1 MRRVLIAIALLS
13 CACTS
18 TRMLQREGCW
28 VKQTEKWP
36 GRVSEELGFCT
47 KPAPAWAQDRVAR
60 LVQECMAQADYRWEN
75 RALAAWA
82 RGEPI
87 PPQESDEQIA
97 RTCMS
102 QASAALGP
110 EAENAALKARLAE
123 LGQDR
128 EALRNVSENDREFLK
143 QNSDKMVSALGEAA
157 KKPAPAAVA
166 TATSTGT
173 ATTESELKSAQQ
185 PPQNPPATT
194 VVELNGTAAPVVQP
208 VAAPG
213 KATKPADQP
222 CVAARKAA
230 ARKAGTGKPAQDEP
244 NCAKN
249 PDPPAPAAMVTPH
262 AG

>member
-1 MRRVLIAIALLS
+1 GARFAGLPADQRRGRGGDMGRMGLLAAVLPALV
-13 CACTS
+13 ACTS

-47 KPAPAWAQDRVAR
+47 KPAPVWAEDRVAR

-110 EAENAALKARLAE
+110 EAENAALKARPADVD
-123 LGQDR
+123 QDR
-128 EALRNVSENDREFLK
+128 EKLRVATDKDREFLE
-143 QNSDKMVSALGEAA
+143 Q
-157 KKPAPAAVA
+157 
-166 TATSTGT
+166 
-173 ATTESELKSAQQ
+173 
-185 PPQNPPATT
+185 
-194 VVELNGTAAPVVQP
+194 
-208 VAAPG
+208 
-213 KATKPADQP
+213 
-222 CVAARKAA
+222 
-230 ARKAGTGKPAQDEP
+230 
-244 NCAKN
+244 
-249 PDPPAPAAMVTPH
+249 
-262 AG
+262 